1 MGTFTFLCSSLL
13 FSVFLMKCIFS
24 WAGFFTLLSVSFH
37 LDNLIFLEM
46 VRMLWIRMC
55 VLPFWLQDTFKVCSN
70 SVSVNMKQIQAS
82 PIIHNESFRTLF
94 FFWGVCQASG
104 SQISIPQT
112 QTGKKRWADLADELE
127 GRQGG

>member
-1 MGTFTFLCSSLL
+1 MELFLGMGKTYKTPISGNIHIFVFFLVVLCVLDE
-13 FSVFLMKCIFS
+13 II
-24 WAGFFTLLSVSFH
+24 VSFH

-55 VLPFWLQDTFKVCSN
+55 VLPFWLQVTFKVCSN

-94 FFWGVCQASG
+94 FFGVCVKLPAPKSPSRRLRRERNAG
-104 SQISIPQT
+104 PT
-112 QTGKKRWADLADELE
+112 W
-127 GRQGG
+127 